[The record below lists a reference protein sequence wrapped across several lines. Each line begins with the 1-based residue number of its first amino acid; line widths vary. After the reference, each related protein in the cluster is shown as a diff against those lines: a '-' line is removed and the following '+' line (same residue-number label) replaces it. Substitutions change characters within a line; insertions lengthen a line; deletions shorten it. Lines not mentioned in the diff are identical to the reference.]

1 MKDINLF
8 EGIKKSAP
16 QKKAS
21 RAVSAGLV
29 ILILSAVAL
38 GGIYGWL
45 RYTGYGLDNQI
56 ASLNQD
62 IGNMQTA
69 SDSADF
75 KTKQSRLTALQSY
88 NKNLETHNTNVQQ
101 YPKLNLALMDDIAG
115 RMPSDVYAQ
124 SINYQN
130 GILTL
135 ICIADTIDSPA
146 SFAAALKSSPYFDSV
161 AYRESSYITE
171 QSQPDIVNQYQF
183 TMDCCLKGGAAQ

>member
-29 ILILSAVAL
+29 ILILSALAL

-45 RYTGYGLDNQI
+45 RYTGYGLDNKI

-62 IGNMQTA
+62 VSNLQTA
-69 SDSADF
+69 SGGDF
-75 KTKQSRLTALQSY
+75 NIKQNRLTALQSY
-88 NKNLETHNTNVQQ
+88 NKTLETLNQNVRY
-101 YPKLNLALMDDIAG
+101 YPRLNIALLNDIAG

-124 SINYQN
+124 SISYQG
-130 GILTL
+130 GILML
-135 ICIADTIDSPA
+135 VCIADNVDSPA
-146 SFAAALKSSPYFDSV
+146 SFAAALKNSLYFDSV
-161 AYRESSYITE
+161 EYKGSIYLDE
-171 QSQPDIVNQYQF
+171 QSQPDIANKYQF
-183 TMDCCLKGGAAQ
+183 TVDCYVKGGAAQ